1 MCMHVLRLRTTLYSN
16 HTRRQSQRKLGRR
29 VWKTEE
35 QIVEQYKTSPGMA
48 TEVIQRKKESG
59 DVMANPDAPTQPLYL
74 VLDALLQE
82 DESMEEQELV
92 LMTGGEISQ
101 ETGALLHGLMSTAA
115 GGSSSSTNKRKNKQ
129 LGNSSSSSNFGG
141 KQPAEKTPAQLAR
154 ALLASV
160 HKQITDS
167 KSWPARFEAGMVPEM
182 TSAALSKDLDKH
194 TKALEEAKARLEE
207 AVSSGAKEADACP
220 GHACMRT
227 PSCLV
232 YYIRTY
238 LAMHTCHVCMCACDR
253 AGTQT

>member
-35 QIVEQYKTSPGMA
+35 QIVEQYRTSPGMA

-101 ETGALLHGLMSTAA
+101 ETGAQLHGLMSTAA
-115 GGSSSSTNKRKNKQ
+115 GGSSSTNKRKNKQ
-129 LGNSSSSSNFGG
+129 LGSSSSSNFGG

-182 TSAALSKDLDKH
+182 TSAALSKDLHKH

>member
-1 MCMHVLRLRTTLYSN
+1 
-16 HTRRQSQRKLGRR
+16 
-29 VWKTEE
+29 
-35 QIVEQYKTSPGMA
+35 
-48 TEVIQRKKESG
+48 
-59 DVMANPDAPTQPLYL
+59 

-82 DESMEEQELV
+82 EESKEQELV

-101 ETGALLHGLMSTAA
+101 ETGAQLHGLMNTAA
-115 GGSSSSTNKRKNKQ
+115 GGSSSTNKRKNQQ
-129 LGNSSSSSNFGG
+129 LGNNTRSSSFGG

-227 PSCLV
+227 PSYLV